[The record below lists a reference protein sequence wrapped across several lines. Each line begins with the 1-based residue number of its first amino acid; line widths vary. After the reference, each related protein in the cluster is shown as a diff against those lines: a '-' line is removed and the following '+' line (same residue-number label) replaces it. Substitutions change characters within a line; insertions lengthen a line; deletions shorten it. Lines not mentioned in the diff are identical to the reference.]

1 MRTFKLKIPTSAS
14 AIRFLG
20 AGLKPTADET
30 LFLELA
36 LRGYH
41 RLRNVETDVA
51 ELKGRR
57 LAFKEWI
64 PIGCAVI
71 AG

>member
-20 AGLKPTADET
+20 TELKQTADET

-36 LRGYH
+36 LRGSDLSKP
-41 RLRNVETDVA
+41 LRNENKTKAEVE
-51 ELKGRR
+51 
-57 LAFKEWI
+57 
-64 PIGCAVI
+64 
-71 AG
+71 